1 MKGCIKS
8 KSIWF
13 SSEKI
18 KMNFKDKAK
27 ISFSILLDD
36 NSLFK
41 SYLYLEDKT
50 THRTALF
57 QISGQMS
64 SCFVFGEMTLYVKLG
79 KNYEN
84 QIVTF
89 TFENV
94 FHLEMMAS
102 HFGKSNTSKF
112 ERDDEYKEQNQEF
125 LHNMKL
131 EHEILWPQ
139 NGENGAEASILS
151 PLVLNREFPEAKTIW
166 KNKSLEINTQFYIKK
181 VPLRFNFLTWNVGS
195 KEPKEEEAILDDLS
209 KIFSVPY
216 ASADF
221 VVVALE
227 EIDMSVKS
235 VVTGN
240 SANCKKWGEHIL
252 KAATRFNDEEFDM
265 LYNQSLG
272 GVCCCALVRRGLH
285 PKLISSNIEMK
296 KLGANGMLANKAAVV
311 FSWKIGYGSFSAICC
326 HLAAHDGNCEQRN
339 MQWHEIVQ
347 GLDKDDYNIFM
358 GDLNYRI
365 NRPRDVCLN
374 MIKEKNLHDL
384 YKFDQL
390 KITQE
395 SGDPIKL
402 FEEPEP
408 KFPPSYKFDVGKDVY
423 DTSPKQR
430 VPSWTDRIL
439 IRTSKSNIRIGLDDV
454 VIFETDMAA
463 NYIQDKSHFESE
475 WNPENVNSTLNLLNY
490 PSKPEN
496 ICYRSLRCQFSDHRP
511 VHASYKFPVPFKDD
525 ERYQYLEEIIESR
538 YEEIVRLATPKVS
551 CNPQAVVIQN
561 RSDIVVTLKNESLSW
576 AIWQM
581 KISRNPNNFVI
592 PVNTGMIPAL
602 KTTQVAIKVK
612 ILPPNLNDEFIVTL
626 QTPFFNSSQFVL
638 KIPVSL

>member
-1 MKGCIKS
+1 MKGIIKS
-8 KSIWF
+8 KATWF
-13 SSEKI
+13 TSEKI
-18 KMNFKDKAK
+18 KMNFKDKSK
-27 ISFSILLDD
+27 IAFSILLDD

-57 QISGQMS
+57 QISGQMV
-64 SCFVFGEMTLYVKLG
+64 SCFVFDEMTLYVKFG
-79 KNYEN
+79 KNYDN
-84 QIVTF
+84 QVATF

-94 FHLEMMAS
+94 FHLEMMAA

-112 ERDDEYKEQNQEF
+112 DRDDEYRDQNLEF
-125 LHNMKL
+125 LQSMKPD
-131 EHEILWPQ
+131 HETSWPSK
-139 NGENGAEASILS
+139 GENGSETSILS

-166 KNKSLEINTQFYIKK
+166 KNKSLEINTQFYIQK
-181 VPLRFNFLTWNVGS
+181 VPLRYNFLTWNVGS

-216 ASADF
+216 APADL

-252 KAATRFNDEEFDM
+252 KASSRFNEEEFEM
-265 LYNQSLG
+265 LYNQSMG
-272 GVCCCALVRRGLH
+272 GVCCCALVRKSLRS
-285 PKLISSNIEMK
+285 KLISPSIEMK
-296 KLGANGMLANKAAVV
+296 KLGANGMLANKAAVI

-365 NRPRDVCLN
+365 NKPREDCIN
-374 MIKEKNLHDL
+374 MIKEKNLHEL

-390 KITQE
+390 KMTQD

-408 KFPPSYKFDVGKDVY
+408 KFNPSYKFDVGKDVY

-439 IRTSKSNIRIGLDDV
+439 IRTSKPNMRVGLDDV
-454 VIFETDMAA
+454 VVFETDMSA

-475 WNPENVNSTLNLLNY
+475 WNIDKTISTLNLLNY
-490 PSKPEN
+490 PAKPDN
-496 ICYRSLRCQFSDHRP
+496 ICYRSLKCQFSDHRP
-511 VHASYKFPVPFKDD
+511 VHASYKFFVPFKDD
-525 ERYQYLEEIIESR
+525 ERYEYLKEIIDDR
-538 YEEIVRLATPKVS
+538 YDEIVRLSTPKVS
-551 CNPQAVVIQN
+551 SIPQNVVVKGT
-561 RSDIVVTLKNESLSW
+561 SDVIVTLKNESLCW

-581 KISRNPNNFVI
+581 KVAQNSKSFII
-592 PVNTGMIPAL
+592 PVNTGMIPAA
-602 KTTQVAIKVK
+602 KTCNVVIKPK
-612 ILPPNLNDEFIVTL
+612 ALPPNFKDELIVTL
-626 QTPFFNSSQFVL
+626 QTPFYNSSQFIL
-638 KIPVSL
+638 KIPISL